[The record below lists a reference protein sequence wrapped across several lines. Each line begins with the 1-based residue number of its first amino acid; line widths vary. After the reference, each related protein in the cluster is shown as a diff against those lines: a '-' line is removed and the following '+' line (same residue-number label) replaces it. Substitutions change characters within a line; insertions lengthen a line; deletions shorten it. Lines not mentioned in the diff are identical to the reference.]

1 MNNKIKINLG
11 GLVLGLIATS
21 LYLVLPGGSPLHP
34 VAYAAALVAILLMVL
49 SARVLTQGSVNLPQD
64 SVFPLLAW
72 GYLVGN
78 LLLSL
83 LVLGLDSAVLW
94 SAPWPLFC
102 VAQTLLL
109 GWFTLRILAVSAG
122 QKHITAVGEAVA
134 IKIIDWRLILA
145 DLDAIKSRLPASV
158 TDRAQALKELQKV
171 YEAFRYSD
179 PMSNPALAELEATLK
194 ADVSTLGTTVAGGN
208 NEAITLGTTALL
220 NRLKDRNNRVQ
231 LLKQSGG
238 EVQRLK
244 SKENEGSIL
253 DRIPRQ
259 VRALLVMWL
268 GVVLSVGTLATGV
281 IVYRE
286 HEARRVVDESQLQT
300 RTDAKERIRLA
311 AVVEKE
317 RLSQVAEA
325 KVKADAEVQEQARL
339 AAVAEKERLSQLG
352 LSKLNAEIEERA
364 FYTKLRLIQPVKK
377 GAVSTIGSVASVRI
391 RSHWVSAGQFT
402 MGSPDSEANRGSD
415 EVQHAVVISR
425 GFLMAET
432 ECTQAQWQAVMGNNP
447 SQFKGENLPVEQVSW
462 EDATAFCGKLTDL
475 HRKEGL
481 LPAKYRWNLPTE
493 AQWEY
498 ACRAGTPGA
507 YAGELEAMSWYDKD
521 SANTS
526 HEVKSKQ
533 PNEWGLYDMHG
544 NVWEWCS
551 DWAAG
556 YTTEG
561 ATDPVGATA
570 SSARV
575 IRGGSWSNEP
585 RVCRS
590 ASRLK
595 DEPHNRNAGL
605 GFRIVLSSFQ

>member
-34 VAYAAALVAILLMVL
+34 VAYAATLVAILLMVL
-49 SARVLTQGSVNLPQD
+49 SARVLTQGSANLPQD

-72 GYLVGN
+72 SYLVGN

-83 LVLGLDSAVLW
+83 LVLGLDSAALW

-109 GWFTLRILAVSAG
+109 GWFTLRILAASAG
-122 QKHITAVGEAVA
+122 QEHITTIGEAVA

-158 TDRAQALKELQKV
+158 ADRAQALKELQKV

-179 PMSNPALAELEATLK
+179 PMSNPVLAELEATLK
-194 ADVSTLGTTVAGGN
+194 ADVSTFEATVAGGN

-259 VRALLVMWL
+259 VRALLVLWL

-286 HEARRVVDESQLQT
+286 HEARRVVDESQLKA
-300 RTDAKERIRLA
+300 RTDAKEQIRLA

-317 RLSQVAEA
+317 RLSQ
-325 KVKADAEVQEQARL
+325 
-339 AAVAEKERLSQLG
+339 LG
-352 LSKLNAEIEERA
+352 LTKLNAEIEERA
-364 FYTKLRLIQPVKK
+364 FYTKLGLIQPVKK

-462 EDATAFCGKLTDL
+462 EDATAFCAKLTDL

-481 LPAKYRWNLPTE
+481 LPPKYRWNLPTE

-498 ACRAGTPGA
+498 ACRAGTTGA
-507 YAGELEAMSWYDKD
+507 YAGELEAMSWHDKD
-521 SANTS
+521 SASTS